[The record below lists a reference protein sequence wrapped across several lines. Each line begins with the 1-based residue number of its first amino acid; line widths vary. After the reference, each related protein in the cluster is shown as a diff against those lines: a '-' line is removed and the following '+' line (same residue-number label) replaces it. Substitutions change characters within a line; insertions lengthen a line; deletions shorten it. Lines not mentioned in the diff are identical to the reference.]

1 MSVHHLNS
9 LDRLDRTKVRQRR
22 RKLRSSV
29 ADWHF
34 LAPTFSDGRPNLR
47 TVPLLGLIIPVSPL
61 LLNIV
66 CTVRD
71 WPEHDLRETLVKRSD
86 WFYCPELDVF
96 ASWSNS
102 HLVTVLQNTR
112 GSDTLRPS

>member
-34 LAPTFSDGRPNLR
+34 LAPAFPDGRPNLR
-47 TVPLLGLIIPVSPL
+47 AVPLLGLIIPVSPL
-61 LLNIV
+61 LVDVV
-66 CTVRD
+66 CHVRD
-71 WPEHDLRETLVKRSD
+71 WPQDDLHQTLVKRSG

-96 ASWSNS
+96 ASWSDSN
-102 HLVTVLQNTR
+102 LVTVIQNTR